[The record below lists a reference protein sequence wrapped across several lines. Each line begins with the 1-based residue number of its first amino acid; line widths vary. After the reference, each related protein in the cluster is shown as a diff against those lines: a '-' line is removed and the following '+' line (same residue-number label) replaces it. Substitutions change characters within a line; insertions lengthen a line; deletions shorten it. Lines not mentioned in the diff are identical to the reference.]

1 MQVDIAV
8 INYGLGN
15 LRSISKGLEAFQAR
29 VKVTSKL
36 KDLRSSDGI
45 VLPGVGAF
53 KGALEKLSPLREAIV
68 EEAVKGKPI
77 LGVCL
82 GLQLMFSRS
91 FEGGVHEGLNLL
103 RGDIVPLEE
112 APKLPHI
119 GWNSLHSIKGGELT
133 EGLEEGVH
141 MYFVHSYVAEPVD
154 SSIVAAV
161 TRYGPEF
168 PSIIERRN
176 LFATQFHPE
185 KSGKKGLRILENFV
199 KACKR

>member
-1 MQVDIAV
+1 MVIAV

-15 LRSISKGLEAFQAR
+15 LRSISKGLEAFQAKVR
-29 VKVTSKL
+29 VTSEL
-36 KDLRSSDGI
+36 EVIRSCDGI

-53 KGALEKLSPLREAIV
+53 KGALERLSPLREAVV
-68 EEAVKGKPI
+68 EEAFRGKPI

-91 FEGGVHEGLNLL
+91 FEGGVHEGLGLFK
-103 RGDIVPLEE
+103 GDIVLLEE
-112 APKLPHI
+112 APKIPHI
-119 GWNSLHSIKGGELT
+119 GWNSLHLTGGVELT
-133 EGLEEGVH
+133 EGLEDGVH

-154 SSIVAAV
+154 SSTVAAV
-161 TRYGPEF
+161 TRYGVEF
-168 PSIIERRN
+168 PSIIERGN

-185 KSGKKGLRILENFV
+185 KSGKKGLMILENFV

>member
-1 MQVDIAV
+1 MVDIAI

-29 VKVTSKL
+29 VKVTSKPE
-36 KDLRSSDGI
+36 DLRRSDGI

-53 KGALEKLSPLREAIV
+53 KGALEKLSLLKEAIV
-68 EEAVKGKPI
+68 EEALKGRPI

-91 FEGGVHEGLNLL
+91 FEGGVHEGLNLF
-103 RGDIVPLEE
+103 RGDIVLLEE

-119 GWNSLHSIKGGELT
+119 GWNSLHSIKEGELT

-161 TRYGPEF
+161 TRYGSEF
-168 PSIIERRN
+168 PSIIEREN

-185 KSGKKGLRILENFV
+185 KSGRKGLRILENFV

>member
-1 MQVDIAV
+1 MDIAV
-8 INYGLGN
+8 VNYGLGN
-15 LRSISKGLEAFQAR
+15 LRSISKGFEAFQAR
-29 VKVTSKL
+29 ARVTSKL
-36 KDLRSSDGI
+36 EDIRGSNGI

-53 KGALEKLSPLREAIV
+53 KGALEKLSSLRETIL
-68 EEAVKGKPI
+68 EEVLRGKPI

-91 FEGGVHEGLNLL
+91 FEGGLHEGLNLFK
-103 RGDIVPLEE
+103 GDIVLLEE
-112 APKLPHI
+112 APKLPHV
-119 GWNSLHSIKGGELT
+119 GWNSLHSIGEGELT

-141 MYFVHSYVAEPVD
+141 MYFVHSYAAEPVD
-154 SSIVAAV
+154 PSIVAAV
-161 TRYGPEF
+161 TRYGVEF
-168 PSIIERRN
+168 PSIIEQGN